1 MQGSNPSGLGTAG
14 RRTALR
20 EEGGRSPQSG
30 TGRLADP
37 GVTLEYNS
45 QTMHKRVSADEIWWR
60 GREGLGRDYIGRRRV
75 SMNTRKAAG
84 RGKNSESNNPD
95 AIGTKWWETSA
106 WGVGDRNKGTSVHRT

>member
-106 WGVGDRNKGTSVHRT
+106 WGVGDGNKGTSVHRT